1 MKSIELSILP
11 FSSCDRAEM
20 SLQLDG
26 AREWYEDVRE
36 VGDLDG
42 VVELG
47 GRV

>member
-26 AREWYEDVRE
+26 AREWYEDVRLE
-36 VGDLDG
+36 ILMELWNLVGGCD
-42 VVELG
+42 
-47 GRV
+47 